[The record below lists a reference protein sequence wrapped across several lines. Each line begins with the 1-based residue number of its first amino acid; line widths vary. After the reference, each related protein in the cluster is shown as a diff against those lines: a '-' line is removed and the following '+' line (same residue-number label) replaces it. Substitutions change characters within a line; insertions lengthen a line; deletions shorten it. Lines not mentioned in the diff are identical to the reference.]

1 MKNIKAYFWCL
12 ALLMLAGSIWADSFT
27 MHVATQ
33 RFRDPRGEG
42 SILNIDYQI
51 PYSNLWFLA
60 KNSGY
65 FAEVE
70 LEVEFVQ
77 ADSVV
82 FSRTVHDNIG
92 ISNKNDARSNKSHLN
107 RLSFSLDG
115 EGYFMRVKA
124 MDINSRKT
132 ANYFYQ
138 AEPLAASDLISDLEL
153 CSIVR
158 PDSSSYLDR
167 FHRGGSLYKT
177 EPSLIFDKTEL
188 ENLSLF
194 LEVYAPPEAIDQT
207 GILVLTVEK
216 DSIIVF
222 DTMLD
227 YKPQAASEGLTLR
240 IPLEELEP
248 GKYNGFIDLQLEGQ
262 SQEREFIFF
271 ITEPKQEQYFV
282 LPDPDDDF
290 KLYRYFSG
298 GTSTAEWKKYDD
310 ATKRR
315 YLSQSWKTLANMRN
329 MSVRGMLEQ
338 IQERVDYANRYFS
351 YFDQG
356 WTTDMGRI
364 HIRQGKPDE
373 IEKGTSSDEARFVRK
388 DYQIWKYQGRNRA
401 VYLFLDMQM
410 NGNYRLIYVDGDDNE
425 SSHPDSLYYLG
436 EDFDKTLL
444 YN

>member
-1 MKNIKAYFWCL
+1 MKNIKAFLCSL
-12 ALLMLAGSIWADSFT
+12 ALLALAGLIWADTFT
-27 MHVATQ
+27 MHVVPH
-33 RFRDPRGEG
+33 RFRDPGSQS
-42 SILNIDYQI
+42 SILHIDYQI

-60 KNSGY
+60 INSGY

-70 LEVEFVQ
+70 VEVEFVQ
-77 ADSVV
+77 ADSVIYT
-82 FSRTVHDNIG
+82 RTVRDNIG
-92 ISNKNDARSNKSHLN
+92 ISNKNDARSQKSHLN

-115 EGYFMRVKA
+115 EGYFLRMKA
-124 MDINSRKT
+124 KDLNSHKT
-132 ANYFYQ
+132 ANFFYQ
-138 AEPLAASDLISDLEL
+138 TEPLAAGDLISDLEL

-167 FHRGGSLYKT
+167 FHRAGSLYKT

-188 ENLSLF
+188 ENLSLYF
-194 LEVYAPPEAIDQT
+194 EVYAPTEAMGET

-240 IPLEELEP
+240 IPLEDLVP
-248 GKYNGFIDLQLEGQ
+248 GKYNGFLELQLENQ
-262 SQEREFIFF
+262 SQEREFVFF
-271 ITEPKQEQYFV
+271 ITEPIQEQYFV
-282 LPDPDDDF
+282 FPDPDDDF

-298 GTSTAEWKKYDD
+298 STSTAEWKKYDD
-310 ATKRR
+310 TAKRR
-315 YLSQSWKTLANMRN
+315 VMSQSWKSLANMQD
-329 MSVRGMLEQ
+329 MSVRGLLEQ
-338 IQERVDYANRYFS
+338 LQERVEYANSYFS
-351 YFDQG
+351 YFDKG

-373 IEKGTSSDEARFVRK
+373 IDKGTSSDEARFVRK

-425 SSHPDSLYYLG
+425 SSHPQSLYYLG
-436 EDFDKTLL
+436 EDFDKTKL

>member
-1 MKNIKAYFWCL
+1 MKNIKVFICS
-12 ALLMLAGSIWADSFT
+12 LMLLAVAGLIWADTFT
-27 MHVATQ
+27 MHVAPH
-33 RFRDPRGEG
+33 RFRDPQGE
-42 SILNIDYQI
+42 STILHVDYQI
-51 PYSNLWFLA
+51 PYSNLSFVA

-70 LEVEFVQ
+70 MEVEFVQ

-82 FSRTVHDNIG
+82 FTRTVRDNIG
-92 ISNKNDARSNKSHLN
+92 ISNKNDARSQKSHLN

-115 EGYFMRVKA
+115 EGYFLRMKA
-124 MDINSRKT
+124 RDLNSQKT
-132 ANYFYQ
+132 ASFFYQ
-138 AEPLAASDLISDLEL
+138 AEPLASNDLISDLEL

-158 PDSSSYLDR
+158 PESSGYLDR

-194 LEVYAPPEAIDQT
+194 FEVYAPPEAIDET

-227 YKPQAASEGLTLR
+227 YKPRAASEGLTLK
-240 IPLEELEP
+240 IPLEDLAP
-248 GKYNGFIDLQLEGQ
+248 GKYVGFLDLQLEGF
-262 SQEREFIFF
+262 SQDREFVFF
-271 ITEPKQEQYFV
+271 VTEPIQEQYAV

-290 KLYRYFSG
+290 RLYRYFSG
-298 GTSTAEWKKYDD
+298 STSTAEWKKYDD

-315 YLSQSWKTLANMRN
+315 VLSQSWKSLANMQN
-329 MSVRGMLEQ
+329 MSVRGFLDQ
-338 IQERVDYANRYFS
+338 LQERVEYANSYFS
-351 YFDQG
+351 YFDKG

-373 IEKGTSSDEARFVRK
+373 IEKGISSDGARFVRK

-410 NGNYRLIYVDGDDNE
+410 NGNYRLIYVEGDDSE
-425 SSHPDSLYYLG
+425 SSHPDAMYYLG
-436 EDFDKTLL
+436 EDFDKTKL